1 MLEDRRAN
9 KLGNHL
15 TAEQL
20 RKKKDSSEDPLDPV
34 ALMINHGGGTR
45 VLIRS

>member
-15 TAEQL
+15 TAKQL
-20 RKKKDSSEDPLDPV
+20 RKSNSSEDSLDPV
-34 ALMINHGGGTR
+34 ALMINHGGGTC
-45 VLIRS
+45 VLLRS